1 MGFRQFDTIAPLGV
15 ERSPTHRANRTGPEA
30 TRSTGQGSLFIT
42 GIPASGRTAV
52 PRAQAQALTVHSGG
66 RLARAGQVLF
76 QLQQQYGN
84 RYVQR
89 VLAHTPRTATAGPAI
104 QARLMIGAVGDRAE
118 READRVADAVVRERN
133 HGVTG
138 HGVKRHGVK
147 RHGVKRHGVKRHG
160 VKRHGVKRHGV
171 KRHSAFSP
179 TSVIQRTGGTQGGAV
194 DRRIQQGI
202 QRART
207 GGQLISNHVRT
218 PMESAFGANF
228 RGVRLHTDDRADQ
241 LNRALRAR
249 AFTTGQDIFFRRGE
263 YRPGSDSTRRLLAH
277 ELTHVVQ
284 QNPSVVGGNGRRRSA
299 AWTHDSVQFPQSP
312 PRRRP

>member
-138 HGVKRHGVK
+138 
-147 RHGVKRHGVKRHG
+147 
-160 VKRHGVKRHGV
+160 HGVKRHGV